1 MFDIADLPWL
11 PDAPADFRRLC
22 RGLSAS
28 DADVAAMLRRLSA
41 SRFDL
46 AQARLLTKAISRLE
60 AEEADLSSFM
70 KLKIGILPSAT
81 FDTVAQVLAATG
93 PRHGLLLEVI
103 AAPAEQVHQNA
114 IDPASGINRERPDYV
129 LLAYDHRWL
138 SLDALVL
145 DDAEASERVNAAVG
159 RIEEI
164 VEMVAQNSGAT
175 VLVPSVPEPAH
186 AQFGSFD
193 RRFAGSARAMV
204 AALNDRL
211 VDMAREKGWPL
222 LDVAELAS
230 AVGRTNWFDERFFN
244 LYKVPF
250 ALRFVPIYAD
260 YVCRLLSALRGRSRK
275 CLVLDLDNTCWGG
288 AIGDEGLEGIV
299 LGVGSPEGESF
310 LAVQSAAAELKA
322 RGIIL
327 AVCSK
332 NDDATAREVF
342 RSHPDMLLREQD
354 IAVFN
359 ANWDDKASNV
369 EAIARTLSIGLDS
382 LVFLDD
388 NPVERETVR
397 AALPMVAVPEL
408 PADPAAFPRI
418 LRSAGYFEAAFFS
431 EEDRNRSASY
441 AANAMR
447 AEVFAKSRDIGD
459 YLHSLEMVLVASRF
473 DDLGRDRVTQL
484 INKSNQF
491 NLTSRR
497 YSRVEVMEFETAEGA
512 ALYFRLRDRFGDFG
526 IIGVVICIPTSGS
539 VWDIDTW
546 LMSCR
551 VLGRRVEQAVLAE
564 VARVA
569 RANGVERLTATFI
582 PSAKNKIVAEHYD
595 ALGFSLVMEHEDGS
609 KNYTLD
615 LADHHDTELPL
626 TMVPSSDL

>member
-22 RGLSAS
+22 RELSAS
-28 DADVAAMLRRLSA
+28 DGDVAGKLRRLSG

-46 AQARLLTKAISRLE
+46 GQAGSLTKAIARLE
-60 AEEADLSSFM
+60 AEGADLSSFM
-70 KLKIGILPSAT
+70 KLKLGVLPSAT
-81 FDTVAQVLAATG
+81 FDTVAQVLPATG
-93 PRHGLLLEVI
+93 LRHGLLLEIV

-114 IDPASGINRERPDYV
+114 MDPASAINRERPDYV

-145 DDAEASERVNAAVG
+145 DDAEAADRVTGALG

-164 VEMVAQNSGAT
+164 AEAVARNSGAT
-175 VLVPSVPEPAH
+175 VIVPTVPEPAD

-193 RRFAGSARAMV
+193 RRFAGAPRAMV

-211 VDMAREKGWPL
+211 VDAARERGWPL

-288 AIGDEGLEGIV
+288 AIGDEGLEGII

-310 LAVQSAAAELKA
+310 LAVQAAAAELKA

-332 NDDATAREVF
+332 NDDATAREAF

-359 ANWDDKASNV
+359 ANWEDKASNV

-382 LVFLDD
+382 LVFFDD

-441 AANAMR
+441 AANAQR
-447 AEVFAKSRDIGD
+447 AEVFAKARDIGD
-459 YLHSLEMVLVASRF
+459 YLQSLEMELVASRF
-473 DDLGRDRVTQL
+473 DELGRDRVTQL

-491 NLTSRR
+491 NLTSKR
-497 YSRVEVMEFETAEGA
+497 YTRAEVMEFEKGDGA

-526 IIGVVICIPTSGS
+526 IIGVVICTRSSGS
-539 VWDIDTW
+539 EWEIDSW

-551 VLGRRVEQAVLAE
+551 VLGRRVEEAMLAE
-564 VARVA
+564 VVRVA
-569 RANGVERLTATFI
+569 RERGVERLTATFI
-582 PSAKNKIVAEHYD
+582 PTAKNKMVAEHYD
-595 ALGFSLVMEHEDGS
+595 TLGFSLLTEREDRS
-609 KNYTLD
+609 KRYALD
-615 LADHHDTELPL
+615 LADYRGAELPL
-626 TMVPSSDL
+626 KTVPSS